1 MDAACTAPRPSL
13 SFSSAPGKRQQ
24 RGYALRQRAFFTP
37 KIRPD
42 FGCQSPMSGAG
53 GMCARKVTR
62 RSLLRF
68 SSPPVPGTPP
78 VQSNRVWRQH
88 SCPFFLPTLNS

>member
-1 MDAACTAPRPSL
+1 MTAASCTPSRL
-13 SFSSAPGKRQQ
+13 GLFSAVAPGKRQQ

-37 KIRPD
+37 EIRPD

-68 SSPPVPGTPP
+68 SSPSVPGTTP
-78 VQSNRVWRQH
+78 VRS
-88 SCPFFLPTLNS
+88 